1 MTNEIDF
8 DSAVAEATAL
18 AQSSSRNQL
27 RLGFIGANV
36 KTVYGAKTLNHL
48 AKLSGIPLASFRCY
62 VAVVRAY
69 KPDLLQTLTFS
80 VAQAL
85 ASHPDRVSLLTA
97 TPNLPVAAARK
108 LARQYK
114 LQITVPLTEAEKLGA
129 AFLKVNRAICPLLQ
143 LAGAQLSSSVAASAI
158 STLAD
163 ARDQLQMIL
172 LRPCLAEDIVLP
184 DPASGPAGAVFPR
197 PVTVAAASAPI
208 KTKRARAPKVDDMTA
223 EQIARALSGP
233 NSNTDWLRARG
244 DHAEADE
251 IDKATIARVK
261 KGLRKD
267 ARDKAK
273 RIARETPAV
282 IDWAAERRARPRWF
296 AEQDAAEA
304 RRDAVLAA
312 GGSPKAAAFAAAHPP
327 ERWTESGV
335 RRDPTD
341 PM

>member
-69 KPDLLQTLTFS
+69 EPDLLQTLTFS

-85 ASHPDRVSLLTA
+85 AAHPDRVSLLTA

-143 LAGAQLSSSVAASAI
+143 LAGAQSSSSAAALAI
-158 STLAD
+158 HSLAD
-163 ARDQLQMIL
+163 ARKNLQTVL
-172 LRPCLAEDIVLP
+172 LQPQAADIVLP
-184 DPASGPAGAVFPR
+184 DPASGPAGAGRPR
-197 PVTVAAASAPI
+197 PVLAAALPDVFSGRPI
-208 KTKRARAPKVDDMTA
+208 KIKRAPKPDDMTA
-223 EQIARALSGP
+223 EQIKRALSGP

-244 DHAEADE
+244 DHSEADE

-267 ARDKAK
+267 ARDAAKLKADSASLETSNPK
-273 RIARETPAV
+273 GFAALMRRENMT
-282 IDWAAERRARPRWF
+282 AAERASETEWCLSDGARGRPF
-296 AEQDAAEA
+296 E
-304 RRDAVLAA
+304 
-312 GGSPKAAAFAAAHPP
+312 
-327 ERWTESGV
+327 
-335 RRDPTD
+335 
-341 PM
+341 